1 MSRARRTTRVTPAR
15 PSEAEVER
23 LTREAIE
30 LSGGAETAAVALN
43 VGSNGAKGPAQ
54 EPTHADNRTE
64 DLESRIIAAESMT
77 RLVPNLFTRIEMAEQ
92 QIVAMGKLRDM
103 QQISIERQTRHS
115 ALDLAI
121 KAAPSLQSSE
131 LLELAQ
137 NILAWLRAG
146 TN

>member
-1 MSRARRTTRVTPAR
+1 
-15 PSEAEVER
+15 
-23 LTREAIE
+23 
-30 LSGGAETAAVALN
+30 
-43 VGSNGAKGPAQ
+43 
-54 EPTHADNRTE
+54 
-64 DLESRIIAAESMT
+64 MT